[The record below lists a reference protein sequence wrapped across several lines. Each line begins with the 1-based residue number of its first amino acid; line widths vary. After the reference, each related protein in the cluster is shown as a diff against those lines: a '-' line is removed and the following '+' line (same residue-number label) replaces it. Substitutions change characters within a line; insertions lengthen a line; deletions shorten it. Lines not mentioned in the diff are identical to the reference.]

1 MNFKTTLLAASLVA
15 AGGVASA
22 STMISIQT
30 FSDAAYDA
38 YVANTKVL
46 ATEDFEGF
54 EAEVQGALPMTA
66 VGSFSTLGP
75 TGSGDSV
82 VGDGTEVAVRD
93 GSTVDPFGRVNTT
106 QGDDAKNWLDSN
118 DTTGIV
124 WDAELDGVFFDEV
137 AFSLSDATDQGAT
150 LSVIA
155 GGETASFSGLGN
167 GNVQWV
173 IVSFMDSVD
182 MATITLSNNDQLNDG
197 FGIDDATIA
206 AVPLPAGLLLLGTA
220 LGGLGIAR
228 RRKTA

>member
-106 QGDDAKNWLDSN
+106 DGGKNWLDSN

-124 WDAELDGVFFDEV
+124 WDAELDGALFDEV